1 MASKVWKLN
10 GRRGIAYV
18 EGKQTAERVMA
29 LCADAPLGK
38 LPDMAMAEYTD
49 SKGRVFA
56 WQIPFDLSRWDTV
69 SEALGT
75 REQPSPPGT

>member
-18 EGKQTAERVMA
+18 EGKETAERVMA
-29 LCADAPLGK
+29 LCGNMVERK
-38 LPDMAMAEYTD
+38 LPEAAMAEYRD
-49 SKGRVFA
+49 KKGRAFA
-56 WQIPFDLSRWDTV
+56 WQIPFDLSRWDII

-75 REQPSPPGT
+75 REHSSL